1 MRRKLSFFD
10 HTIRDGGCELVNCV
24 IHRIVNEK
32 RRLGRHKT
40 SYSGNITELM
50 ADGMEQI
57 SRDRAG
63 WRRLVRCVTRAADH
77 YS

>member
-1 MRRKLSFFD
+1 MNCHKLSFFG

-40 SYSGNITELM
+40 PYSSNITQWIAGSM
-50 ADGMEQI
+50 DKYRGIVMDGE
-57 SRDRAG
+57 D
-63 WRRLVRCVTRAADH
+63 
-77 YS
+77 